1 MTTKTYSTKANAR
14 RALSKIGKAA
24 LCKAAELITEVD
36 GEFQF
41 NLEAA
46 EEIQNTYEC
55 DGDCECEVKT
65 PAAQV
70 LETMLNQEP
79 VADLVEDDPTQAYGY
94 ERHGLTHCPKCG
106 IHLDNGVGTH
116 AEEVN
121 GKWTVHTKTYEN
133 WCMACGGE
141 FGHLLPGKVEKKVG
155 TPHANMKTSLKLDR
169 RIQLLDENGNIVASW
184 KNAYQMWK
192 QHMDWMTT
200 GQQDRLTAQL
210 YAAAKLGQKITVE
223 INGRSFQ
230 LVNVEGV

>member
-36 GEFQF
+36 GQFQF

-46 EEIQNTYEC
+46 EEIQNNFEC
-55 DGDCECEVKT
+55 DDNCVCEMKVT
-65 PAAQV
+65 P
-70 LETMLNQEP
+70 
-79 VADLVEDDPTQAYGY
+79 VEAEEESKPYGY
-94 ERHGLTHCPKCG
+94 EHHGLTHCPHCN
-106 IHLDNGVGTH
+106 IHLDNGAGEHVD
-116 AEEVN
+116 EVN
-121 GKWTVHTKTYEN
+121 GKLAVHTKTREY
-133 WCMACGGE
+133 WCMACGQE
-141 FGHLLPGKVEKKVG
+141 FGPLLLGKTAKAVG

-192 QHMDWMTT
+192 EHMDWMTT

-210 YAAAKLGQKITVE
+210 YAAAKLGKRIVVE